1 MNKEL
6 QLKRV
11 AQAKLPT
18 PFGEFLMVGFEEI
31 ATGHDHVALV
41 FGDIS
46 GDEPVL
52 SRVHSECLTGDALF
66 SLRCDC
72 GFQLEAALKQISE
85 EGRGVLLYHRQE
97 GRNIGLLNKIRAYA
111 LQDTGLDTVEAN
123 QKLGFAL
130 DERDFTLCADM
141 YKLLDVHAI
150 RLLTNNP
157 EKVEILT
164 QARINI
170 TERVPLIVGRNPA
183 NAHYLDTKAEKMGHM
198 LCQSPAVITDPPAKV
213 SKNRK
218 ARQMPRFVFTCLN
231 TLRQHLPDHI
241 AEDAA
246 VAVIFQL
253 RLCVD
258 TAQRI
263 QFSHTSVRMC
273 DFHRYNLFW
282 CDAVQAADVNQ
293 FIPGQ
298 PQRTAIGS
306 RRKLQRQD
314 THTNQVRTVDPLI
327 GFRQHH
333 SHPQKISAFRCPVTA
348 GAGAV
353 LFLAITTSGVPDS

>member
-1 MNKEL
+1 MNKDL

-123 QKLGFAL
+123 QKLGFAP

-164 QARINI
+164 QAGINI

-183 NAHYLDTKAEKMGHM
+183 NAHYLDTKAEKMGHI
-198 LCQSPAVITDPPAKV
+198 LCQSPG
-213 SKNRK
+213 
-218 ARQMPRFVFTCLN
+218 CY
-231 TLRQHLPDHI
+231 H
-241 AEDAA
+241 
-246 VAVIFQL
+246 
-253 RLCVD
+253 
-258 TAQRI
+258 
-263 QFSHTSVRMC
+263 
-273 DFHRYNLFW
+273 
-282 CDAVQAADVNQ
+282 
-293 FIPGQ
+293 
-298 PQRTAIGS
+298 
-306 RRKLQRQD
+306 
-314 THTNQVRTVDPLI
+314 
-327 GFRQHH
+327 
-333 SHPQKISAFRCPVTA
+333 
-348 GAGAV
+348 
-353 LFLAITTSGVPDS
+353 